1 MNYTPAN
8 NKDFEAFASEYH
20 KEEKEILILTND
32 DSGGSAIR
40 CGSSWAAIT
49 DFLAYIDLSSN
60 ELKKGDGRV
69 TWLLSEEEN
78 RKHSFS
84 YPYYF
89 KEGTIY
95 RLKVRDL
102 IDKTV
107 PEGRLPS
114 FCNRFMVVEVLEE
127 NVENDELLAILAEY
141 RKPVKVVDEILGELE
156 LNKDME
162 MFEGAIDWLGEEITI
177 YLKVN
182 IDNKASWTK
191 AIKALRTL
199 VEQQKQQDSEFRNFA
214 AEHLTRLA
222 NDWRDDKETP
232 EISKTDFAD
241 RISLS
246 ELKITS
252 SGNFAA
258 YYDDD
263 DMFLCH
269 AITVSGNIKKGLK
282 SATIEG

>member
-1 MNYTPAN
+1 MNYIPTN

-20 KEEKEILILTND
+20 KEEKEILILTSD

-40 CGSSWAAIT
+40 CGSSWAPIT

-60 ELKKGDGRV
+60 DLKKGDGRV
-69 TWLLSEEEN
+69 TWLLSEEE
-78 RKHSFS
+78 KKAHTLF

-89 KEGTIY
+89 KRGSIY

-102 IDKTV
+102 IDRTV

-114 FCNRFMVVEVLEE
+114 FYNRFMVVEVLEE

-177 YLKVN
+177 YLEVN
-182 IDNKASWTK
+182 IDSKASWTK

-199 VEQQKQQDSEFRNFA
+199 VEQQEQQDSEFRNFA
-214 AEHLTRLA
+214 AEHLTDLA

-232 EISKTDFAD
+232 EISKADFAA

-246 ELKITS
+246 ELTITS
-252 SGNFAA
+252 SGNFTA

-263 DMFLCH
+263 DMFLRH